1 VPVASES
8 SSGVVV
14 YGNRTCLQQHEGT
27 STDIAVTMQDPSKA
41 NFCPYLT
48 GSSDLEVTLPD
59 SVCKLIDLINPVSQC
74 QTNFCLLGAEG
85 YFDFVLNVVAFLR
98 EYATW
103 IGAGFSVC
111 VVFQLVLIVNLYNLQ
126 KAIKRKHKVGPS
138 GGKVT
143 SKDSGAQMHNPHIP
157 PPVP

>member
-1 VPVASES
+1 M
-8 SSGVVV
+8 

-74 QTNFCLLGAEG
+74 QTNFCLLG
-85 YFDFVLNVVAFLR
+85 
-98 EYATW
+98 
-103 IGAGFSVC
+103 
-111 VVFQLVLIVNLYNLQ
+111 
-126 KAIKRKHKVGPS
+126 
-138 GGKVT
+138 
-143 SKDSGAQMHNPHIP
+143 
-157 PPVP
+157 

>member
-1 VPVASES
+1 MSRSGYNIQGHFGAVAQ
-8 SSGVVV
+8 V
-14 YGNRTCLQQHEGT
+14 
-27 STDIAVTMQDPSKA
+27 
-41 NFCPYLT
+41 
-48 GSSDLEVTLPD
+48 
-59 SVCKLIDLINPVSQC
+59 LIGGMFGAAQP
-74 QTNFCLLGAEG
+74 LLLRFPLDRGI
-85 YFDFVLNVVAFLR
+85 FLR